1 MYSVVPQNQSPVSVP
16 SLCFK
21 SPQKTHSEK
30 VKSNCREKFNDGS
43 YVVFQAAQATYSTV
57 VESVPNPLPECH
69 RGKETVRLSK
79 LIQLRVSIE
88 HSCRDEL
95 VENTDDQRRK
105 NGEDDVVE

>member
-1 MYSVVPQNQSPVSVP
+1 V
-16 SLCFK
+16 
-21 SPQKTHSEK
+21 T
-30 VKSNCREKFNDGS
+30 S
-43 YVVFQAAQATYSTV
+43 YKRRKHTYSTV

-69 RGKETVRLSK
+69 RGKETVRLPE

-95 VENTDDQRRK
+95 VENTDDERRK